1 MPRGC
6 PGAVGRNVPVTPC
19 AMTFQSL
26 TASARATDGAR
37 SAIAATTQAQTD
49 RPCPPSRVIAFTS
62 KPPEWMRWTLRSP
75 VSADYGGGWH
85 VVGGLASRSHEVLDR
100 DGARRSTGGGGP

>member
-1 MPRGC
+1 MPRVC
-6 PGAVGRNVPVTPC
+6 PCAVGRSVPVTPC

-37 SAIAATTQAQTD
+37 SATAATTQAQTD

-62 KPPEWMRWTLRSP
+62 KPPEWMPTTLGG
-75 VSADYGGGWH
+75 VGSADYGGGWQ
-85 VVGGLASRSHEVLDR
+85 VVGGLPSRSHEVLDR
-100 DGARRSTGGGGP
+100 GGAPRSTEVAAP